1 MLAELRCELR
11 AVHEDLRAL
20 HKDFRLLSQKPKPSE
35 SRLECSIGVT
45 DKKERPKMITI
56 DLTNLQIATIT
67 LAPKNRKGKPAKID
81 GVPVWTLVSGNC
93 TLEPSTDGKSAVI
106 TPPDELTDNPEGD
119 VTTITAEADADLGA
133 GFVPLDETYTITVR
147 PEPATTLGGIV
158 TTTDKP
164 DAPALRAAAASTAPA
179 KASKKSKKKD

>member
-1 MLAELRCELR
+1 MLRELRCELR

-20 HKDFRLLSQKPKPSE
+20 HKDFRLLSQKPKQS

-93 TLEPSTDGKSAVI
+93 LLQPATDGKSAVI
-106 TPPDELTDNPEGD
+106 TPPDELTDNPDGD
-119 VTTITAEADADLGA
+119 VTTITAEADTDLGE

-164 DAPALRAAAASTAPA
+164 DAPALRAAAATAPA
-179 KASKKSKKKD
+179 KASKKSKSKKD